1 MAMDGHQQK
10 TKINHV
16 YLFTTAINYSTIHT
30 YRNDAAKTEGKKMT
44 YSEKIAS
51 TINGE
56 LTAPVARRN
65 KQARRGQKDQTIP
78 NEKYVLKLIKYWKR
92 AAAK

>member
-1 MAMDGHQQK
+1 
-10 TKINHV
+10 
-16 YLFTTAINYSTIHT
+16 
-30 YRNDAAKTEGKKMT
+30 MT

-65 KQARRGQKDQTIP
+65 KQARRGHKEQTIP